1 MPPWSIKNV
10 NLLGIIELISAYE
23 TACTICARIVVAL
36 EPKAE
41 APNDEDV
48 KLIVNTSI
56 TPFQVAKNSRSA
68 LPCVEVDTNPENGAK
83 AER

>member
-48 KLIVNTSI
+48 KLIVNYAVPSCEK
-56 TPFQVAKNSRSA
+56 FQECIAMCRS
-68 LPCVEVDTNPENGAK
+68 
-83 AER
+83 